1 MYLFI
6 GPIRRATYEL
16 LWLFDYGICFLTPG
30 DWVGS
35 VSPIVAYVLFR
46 FTMFVSNFG
55 LNVTTYIWPIQVF
68 TVSARSIF
76 HGYCSA

>member
-16 LWLFDYGICFLTPG
+16 LWLFDYGIRFLTPG
-30 DWVGS
+30 DWIGS
-35 VSPIVAYVLFR
+35 VSPIAAYVLFR
-46 FTMFVSNFG
+46 FTTFVSNFG
-55 LNVTTYIWPIQVF
+55 LNVATYILPIQVF
-68 TVSARSIF
+68 TVSVRSNF